1 MVVGGATVSGIKTV
15 TTHIQLSTIT
25 VAGVPAFTPKVTYS
39 TLLPATI
46 VSKPAGAG
54 GNATVVGT
62 GGVKASSSV
71 GGVPTSSPVAASG
84 ASGLKISGF
93 GAVILAVCA
102 FML

>member
-1 MVVGGATVSGIKTV
+1 MLVGGATVSGTKTV
-15 TTHIQLSTIT
+15 TAHIQLSTIT
-25 VAGVPAFTPKVTYS
+25 IAGVPAFTPKVTFS

-54 GNATVVGT
+54 GNATVVGI

-93 GAVILAVCA
+93 GAVFLAVCA